1 MKKFTKKSPLLISA
15 IVSCVI
21 VIVSLF
27 ILGFFGMKLG
37 TTLGGGSQFEVVL
50 ANDANTKEY
59 VKDIKSVV
67 ADKGYRVDSSF
78 VEEKFTAGED
88 RFDFTERVLVIK
100 ISDKNICDEKETEIR
115 NAIAEKLELS
125 VDQVSEIEVITSVV
139 KGKDVLFLGL
149 ALGIIV
155 VCLFAFAWIRYNL
168 YAGLSFI
175 LANLHNVIL
184 FLSIMILARVQV
196 NMISLIAI
204 VVLTL
209 IMSAALIV
217 VYEKYRELANLKT
230 EEKMTIVD
238 RMTASE
244 KATLIPYGITA
255 GIACVFA
262 LLMLF
267 VPVAMVRFA
276 ALGVIVALIVTAYTT
291 LIIGPGSYAALLELK
306 NDYLMAVLSRNDT
319 VNKEIKKKIKNA
331 KKAEEAKAEAAKKA
345 EAEKVE
351 VKPVVEEKKEVEEK
365 RVEKKTTTKKST
377 SSKKSSSKKK
387 TTKQTPSRSNKFK

>member
-1 MKKFTKKSPLLISA
+1 MKISTKKYPLLISA

-21 VIVSLF
+21 VVVSLF

-37 TTLGGGSQFEVVL
+37 TSLGGGSQFEVVIS
-50 ANDANTKEY
+50 NDANTKEY

-67 ADKGYRVDSSF
+67 ADNGYRVDTSF
-78 VEEKFTAGED
+78 VEEKFKAGESQ
-88 RFDFTERVLVIK
+88 FEYTERCLVIK
-100 ISDKNICDEKETEIR
+100 IADKDICAEKQTAIR
-115 NAIAEKLELS
+115 NAVAEKLGID
-125 VDQVSEIEVITSVV
+125 VADVSEIEVITSVI

-155 VCLFAFAWIRYNL
+155 VALFAFAWIRYNL

-184 FLSIMILARVQV
+184 FLSLMILTRVQI
-196 NMISLIAI
+196 NMISLVAI

-209 IMSAALIV
+209 IMSAVLIV
-217 VYEKYRELANLKT
+217 IYEKYRELANLKT
-230 EEKMTIVD
+230 EEKMTISN
-238 RMTASE
+238 RMAVSE
-244 KATLIPYGITA
+244 KETLKPYGIIA
-255 GIACVFA
+255 GIALVFA

-276 ALGVIVALIVTAYTT
+276 ALGVIFALLVTVYTT
-291 LIIGPGSYAALLELK
+291 LIIGPGSYASLLELK

-319 VNKEIKKKIKNA
+319 VNKTIKKKIKNA
-331 KKAEEAKAEAAKKA
+331 KKAEEAKKIETEKV

-351 VKPVVEEKKEVEEK
+351 TQPVVEEKKE
-365 RVEKKTTTKKST
+365 EKKTSAKKATTTKKTT
-377 SSKKSSSKKK
+377 SKSKKSK
-387 TTKQTPSRSNKFK
+387 